1 MGLFNDKHDLINK
14 LKIAISMSSSIDWEK
29 EAKAMFNG
37 GMDSLNT
44 AKEGAKDDA
53 LGFIV
58 DLVVSLIGTSFL
70 NECVDKTFKSLL
82 KPKNGGKSSLEEAL
96 QKQLKE
102 IVRSKDKQAK
112 VPTGFYTPDA
122 TGGYDIPVQV
132 LDLFDMFKVSPATPE
147 GKILYGDDQASFV
160 NQFMGS
166 VLQTNTAQSISSL
179 PNTTFKFNSATKTV
193 LVKGVYG
200 SSPEPHTINDF
211 FDVIFDD
218 PNFKLIDNKKLMADI
233 VDAILSVL
241 AKQKTKAGLKV
252 EELVGSIVDRVSV
265 DETTSDEAESY
276 YKFSPEWYEQITQQ
290 SEEKKKGVYKLHNSC
305 EVTEVEFTIEELEGV
320 VLALQ
325 NGGGLESLDVLVS
338 GKVNADGGTFT
349 PAANESMKRGILKAI
364 ITAILKNTL
373 LSPRIWLII
382 LLSTAFKR
390 GYSQSEL
397 KKFIINTLGEVD
409 VVALINEHKDSIT
422 IITKIVKTALL
433 NILINLVIKQIIKM
447 ITPWLI
453 ERQTEALVQYKN
465 LMLSLK
471 GIK

>member
-53 LGFIV
+53 LGFII

-112 VPTGFYTPDA
+112 VPAGFYTAGP

-147 GKILYGDDQASFV
+147 GKILYGDDQTSFA
-160 NQFMGS
+160 NQFMGT

-179 PNTTFKFNSATKTV
+179 PNTTLQFNSATKTI
-193 LVKGVYG
+193 LLKGVYG
-200 SSPEPHTINDF
+200 LTPEPHTINDF

-252 EELVGSIVDRVSV
+252 EELVGSIADRVSV

-290 SEEKKKGVYKLHNSC
+290 SEEKKKGVYRLHNSC
-305 EVTEVEFTIEELEGV
+305 EVSEVEFTIEELEDV
-320 VLALQ
+320 VLTLQ
-325 NGGGLESLDVLVS
+325 NGGSLDSLDDLVS
-338 GKVNADGGTFT
+338 GKVKAEGGTFT

-373 LSPRIWLII
+373 LSPRIWVLI
-382 LLSTAFKR
+382 LLSTAFKK

-409 VVALINEHKDSIT
+409 IVALINEYKDAIT

-433 NILINLVIKQIIKM
+433 NILINLVVKQIIKL